1 MSHPPPSPLPSTSSH
16 DVLIVGA
23 GPVGLTA
30 AAELTRQGARVR
42 IVDKRDGPVKYSQA
56 LAVHVRTL
64 EILGAMG
71 IADRWQTAGH
81 RLEEIRV
88 HAHGKQIGTV
98 HPGGIDS
105 PYPCPLA
112 VSQQTT
118 ERLLVE
124 HLERMSITVER
135 QVEATGFSQDA
146 DGVSVTLRHL
156 AEGGRASMA
165 RAAWLVDCEGS
176 SSKARETMRIPFD
189 GDRYSGIEFLM
200 ADAQTHWSYAN
211 GPAYIFIENE
221 RTLVCL
227 PFDAT
232 GHHRVL
238 CMQADQ
244 HPDAGYEPSLG
255 EIEHIAR
262 EMTGDPGLKLSDPRW
277 VTRFRTQ
284 HRLAGRFRDGKV
296 FLAGDAGHVHV
307 PIGGQGMN
315 YGMADAFNLAW
326 KLAAVIRG
334 DARPEPLLDSY
345 NTERHRADEALLHGT
360 DEGFRGLARSGLL
373 KELAIRFIG
382 PVALA
387 SEALQARIRTMV
399 SGTRITYPKSPAV
412 DDRGG
417 STGPVAGERAPDAAV
432 VDLATRTTTSLFKLF
447 YAGTRWTLLLFAG
460 TEATQAACGKLALAA
475 ATVLGEFGHLVNA
488 HFVFTDLGIAGT
500 VEGGSVLMDR
510 DGVAHKKYG
519 VERPC
524 FYLVRPDGHVG
535 FRGSVDSAGYLI
547 SYLFRIGLIGKASAH
562 ATPSKI

>member
-1 MSHPPPSPLPSTSSH
+1 MPSHPTSSPLPVPSC

-42 IVDKRDGPVKYSQA
+42 IVDKRDGPVIYSQA
-56 LAVHVRTL
+56 LAVHVRTQ
-64 EILGAMG
+64 EILGALG
-71 IADRWQTAGH
+71 IADRWQAAGH
-81 RLEEIRV
+81 RLEEVSV
-88 HAHGKQIGTV
+88 HAHGKKIGTV
-98 HPGGIDS
+98 HPGGIDG
-105 PYPCPLA
+105 PYTHPIT
-112 VSQQTT
+112 VSQETT

-124 HLERMSITVER
+124 HLAQMSITVER
-135 QVEATGFSQDA
+135 RVEATAFSQDA

-156 AEGGRASMA
+156 NEDNRTSTA

-176 SSKARETMRIPFD
+176 SSKAREAVGIPFD
-189 GDRYSGIEFLM
+189 GERYSGIEFLM

-211 GPAYIFIENE
+211 GPAYGFIENE
-221 RTLVCL
+221 RMLMFL
-227 PFDAT
+227 PFDAG

-244 HPDAGYEPSLG
+244 HPDTNYKPTLG
-255 EIEHIAR
+255 EIENIAR
-262 EMTGDPGLKLSDPRW
+262 EMTGDAGLKLSDPRW

-284 HRLAGRFRDGKV
+284 HRLAGRFREGRI

-360 DEGFRGLARSGLL
+360 DEGFRGLAHTGLL
-373 KELAIRFIG
+373 KELAIRLIG
-382 PVALA
+382 PAALA
-387 SEALQARIRTMV
+387 SERLQARIRLMI
-399 SGTRITYPKSPAV
+399 SGTKIAYPNSPAV

-417 STGPVAGERAPDAAV
+417 STGPAAGERAPDARV
-432 VDLATRTTTSLFKLF
+432 VDLSTRTTTSFFKLF

-460 TEATQAACGKLALAA
+460 TEATPAACGKLALAA
-475 ATVLGEFGHLVNA
+475 ATVLGEFGHLLNA
-488 HFVFTDLGIAGT
+488 HFVFVDLNIAQT

-524 FYLVRPDGHVG
+524 FYLVRPDGHIG
-535 FRGSVDSAGYLI
+535 FRGSVDSAGSLV
-547 SYLFRIGLIGKASAH
+547 SYLFRIGLIGKPSAKT
-562 ATPSKI
+562 APSSV